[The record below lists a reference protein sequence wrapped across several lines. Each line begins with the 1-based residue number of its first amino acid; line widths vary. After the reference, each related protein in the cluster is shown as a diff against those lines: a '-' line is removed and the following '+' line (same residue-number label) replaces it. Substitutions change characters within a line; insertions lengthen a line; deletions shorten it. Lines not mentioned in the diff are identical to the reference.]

1 MTIMLKKLVQ
11 NEYTELRKENELRKS
26 PLNKRN
32 QDILRQ
38 VYDRMSAYTWNCY
51 EVELVRKDLI
61 GMAAQA
67 EARGSDLEQVMGG
80 NPDEYCRQIVEGI
93 DRGSPLDYVCTW
105 YPVSYMI
112 FVGFNVVMLIVNRGN
127 AQVNLLRTLASPFL
141 FLFWLC
147 ICAWMHRIGHR
158 LNLRFGVWVELGWNI
173 LLIAVFAVQC
183 YIINELL
190 SVCPIQM
197 PLWLVI
203 LYELALAA
211 ASQYWQNF
219 RYNRYARNHPWREQ
233 TQQQEENRYGIQ

>member
-1 MTIMLKKLVQ
+1 MLKKLVQ

-26 PLNKRN
+26 TLNKRN

-67 EARGSDLEQVMGG
+67 EARGSDLEQVMGE

-105 YPVSYMI
+105 YPTAFMI
-112 FVGFNVVMLIVNRGN
+112 FVVFNVIMLIVNRGN
-127 AQVNLLRTLASPFL
+127 AQVNLLRVLADPFL

-147 ICAWMHRIGHR
+147 ICAWIHRVGHR
-158 LNLRFGVWVELGWNI
+158 LNLRFGAWIELGWNI
-173 LLIAVFAVQC
+173 LLLAVLAFLY
-183 YIINELL
+183 YIVKELL
-190 SVCPIQM
+190 VICPIQM

-203 LYELALAA
+203 LYHLALVAG
-211 ASQYWQNF
+211 SQYWQNT

-233 TQQQEENRYGIQ
+233 PQQ